1 MPNYRRPRVPGA
13 TVFFTVNLATRGDSL
28 LVQEIDRL
36 KWAFSETL
44 KARPCQL
51 DALVILPDHIHAV
64 WTLPKEDSDY
74 SGRWG
79 KIKSLFVRDLPAGS
93 VRRSHRKRGEKGIW
107 QRRFWEHHIRSP
119 EAYRALVQYCWI
131 NPVKHGLVSRAADW
145 PYSSI
150 HRDIR
155 LGRVEPEWSGVVSE
169 GEFGEKVG

>member
-28 LVQEIDRL
+28 LVQEVDRL

-93 VRRSHRKRGEKGIW
+93 VRRSHRKRGE
-107 QRRFWEHHIRSP
+107 RL
-119 EAYRALVQYCWI
+119 LVAR
-131 NPVKHGLVSRAADW
+131 GL
-145 PYSSI
+145 
-150 HRDIR
+150 
-155 LGRVEPEWSGVVSE
+155 SGL
-169 GEFGEKVG
+169 